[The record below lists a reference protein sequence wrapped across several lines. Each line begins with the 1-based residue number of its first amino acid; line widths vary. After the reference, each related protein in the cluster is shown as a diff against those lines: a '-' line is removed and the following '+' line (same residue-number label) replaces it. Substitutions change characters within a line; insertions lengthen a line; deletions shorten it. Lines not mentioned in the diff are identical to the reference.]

1 MIRSLPCR
9 LVAPNRV
16 PSSGAYRGDAAGFLA
31 ALARPFPPISTRHGG
46 CGREQ
51 VYDPTTLGDFLYFP
65 ITLLVY
71 TPFTLIERACRG
83 PAGQYPSGVVQL
95 QRCAGAG
102 ADDCGDDGGLR
113 RHHRLALARG
123 RAGAE
128 QA

>member
-1 MIRSLPCR
+1 
-9 LVAPNRV
+9 
-16 PSSGAYRGDAAGFLA
+16 
-31 ALARPFPPISTRHGG
+31 
-46 CGREQ
+46 

-71 TPFTLIERACRG
+71 TPFTLIERACRHHRIGARGGVLHLGVYQACALVVVRELEVDRRAGARGRG

-123 RAGAE
+123 WAGAE